1 MQKVNNYKMTD
12 GVCIICMYRCAV
24 DAFRGLLKTAECE
37 ELLKIMDENDFD
49 KLVGTDES
57 LPHGMLFVAR

>member
-1 MQKVNNYKMTD
+1 MHFPGEFMYNNL
-12 GVCIICMYRCAV
+12 CRCAV
-24 DAFRGLLKTAECE
+24 EAFRGLLKTTECE

-49 KLVGTDES
+49 KLVDADES

>member
-1 MQKVNNYKMTD
+1 MYNNL
-12 GVCIICMYRCAV
+12 CRCAV
-24 DAFRGLLKTAECE
+24 EAFRGLLKTTECE

-49 KLVGTDES
+49 KLVDADES